1 MKEPL
6 HPVAPPWRSRAQ
18 GFTLLELLVV
28 IAMLSI
34 ALALSVPNL
43 NTGRALALAE
53 AKAFNAALN
62 QARNAAINLSQD
74 VVMCAI
80 DQASYQK
87 SLNTDPPPATPPDP
101 ACASGGWDDGWIIF
115 VDANADGKPAAAEV
129 ISHRSAMRAG
139 VTVKSTPA
147 ATTVTFARG
156 SGFTAANGSFVF
168 CTAQDASAGRTVAL
182 AASGRAMRVS
192 GTSSC

>member
-80 DQASYQK
+80 DQAS
-87 SLNTDPPPATPPDP
+87 
-101 ACASGGWDDGWIIF
+101 
-115 VDANADGKPAAAEV
+115 
-129 ISHRSAMRAG
+129 
-139 VTVKSTPA
+139 
-147 ATTVTFARG
+147 
-156 SGFTAANGSFVF
+156 
-168 CTAQDASAGRTVAL
+168 
-182 AASGRAMRVS
+182 
-192 GTSSC
+192 

>member
-1 MKEPL
+1 MQEPL
-6 HPVAPPWRSRAQ
+6 HPVAPPRRSRAQ

-43 NTGRALALAE
+43 NTGRAAALAE

-74 VVMCAI
+74 VVMCVI

-87 SLNTDPPPATPPDP
+87 SLNTDPPSAP
-101 ACASGGWDDGWIIF
+101 ACASGGWADGWIIF

-168 CTAQDASAGRTVAL
+168 CSAQDASAGRTVAL